1 MVVHAAA
8 HAERRITRALLAEGA
23 DRPATA
29 QPLDVSFVR
38 RRALRRLVHSGVVR
52 EAEPGRYWLDGAA
65 YDAWRAARLSRV
77 LWMLLVVGVLLA
89 VGIVLGMI
97 RQ

>member
-23 DRPATA
+23 DGPATA
-29 QPLDVSFVR
+29 QPLEVSFVR
-38 RRALRRLVHSGVVR
+38 RRALKRLVRHGVVR

-77 LWMLLVVGVLLA
+77 LWMLMVVGVLLA

-97 RQ
+97 GQ